1 MAEKKDYYAILG
13 VDKNV
18 SDDELKRVYRKLAVK
33 YHPDKWANKS
43 EEERKTAEDKFKE
56 ISEAYDVLSNP
67 DKRRQYDNGGFN
79 WEDLANGFGFDPFG
93 GFGDFFGN
101 RRNTIKKGKNARA
114 HIKINIKEAYNGG
127 KYKVS
132 YDREVPCTDCNGT
145 GSSDGKS
152 PVCPYCNG
160 TGMINETKQM
170 GPNAFSMINRPCGH
184 CHGTGKIINNPC
196 TKCKGSGVKLE
207 HVEENLDLP
216 RGLSN
221 GMNLNVQG
229 MGCVPPDGGIPGD
242 LIVTI
247 EVIDDK
253 YFVRPDE
260 INLIHYEEVPFNECL
275 LGFEKEFDAIDGT
288 KVKVKAPELTQHGKS
303 FIFKGKGMPHPNNPR
318 VFGDYA
324 VVINY
329 KLPKTLTKEQKK
341 KLKEF

>member
-1 MAEKKDYYAILG
+1 MAERKDYYAILG

-18 SDDELKRVYRKLAVK
+18 SDEELKRVYRKLAVK
-33 YHPDKWANKS
+33 YHPDKWVNKS
-43 EEERKTAEDKFKE
+43 EEERKVAEDKFKE

-79 WEDLANGFGFDPFG
+79 WEDFAGGFGFNPFG
-93 GFGDFFGN
+93 EFFGN
-101 RRNTIKKGKNARA
+101 RRNTIKKGKNTRA
-114 HIKINIKEAYNGG
+114 HIKINLKEAYNGG

-132 YDREVPCTDCNGT
+132 YDREVPCSDCNGT
-145 GSSDGKS
+145 GNVGGTTSK
-152 PVCPYCNG
+152 CPHCNG
-160 TGMINETKQM
+160 TGVLTIHEQM
-170 GPNAFSMINRPCGH
+170 GPGSFSVTQRPCTH
-184 CHGTGKIINNPC
+184 CNGTGKIITNPC
-196 TKCKGSGVKLE
+196 NKCKGSGVKLE
-207 HVEENLDLP
+207 HIEEYIDLP

-221 GMNLNVQG
+221 GMSLNVQG
-229 MGCVPPDGGIPGD
+229 MGCVPAEGGVPGD

-260 INLIHYEEVPFNECL
+260 INLIHYEEIPFNECL

-288 KVKVKAPELTQHGKS
+288 KVKVKAPELTPDGKS

-318 VFGDYA
+318 IFGDYA